1 MTEPKLIAW
10 MPHSMASHFPAPAR
24 RLKAGRASILWRCVW
39 ILLAAVLLCPT
50 GAFGQSTRKITGTV
64 SDDSGMPLI
73 GATVQVVGTTVGTA
87 TDLNGTYQLNVPA
100 TAAQLIVSY
109 VGYVTQT
116 VDITAEVMDI
126 TLRTDAQSV
135 EEIVV
140 IGYGV
145 RKKNDLT
152 GSVASVGE
160 KDFNKGMISSPEA
173 LVNGKIAGVQI
184 VNGGGSPTAGST
196 IRIRGGA
203 SLNAS
208 NDPLIVLDGVPME
221 VGGSVSGSGN
231 FLSLINPNDI
241 ESMTVLK
248 DASSTAIYGSRASN
262 GVIIITTK
270 KGSGDG
276 LKLSFQTTNSLSAKT
291 RTADMLS
298 TDEFISIVNQYGTDR
313 QKSLLGTAR
322 TDWNDEI
329 YQLAF
334 GTDNNLSLSG
344 RAAKWLPFRV
354 SAGAYYQDGILK
366 TDNARRFT
374 GNLNLSPTFFQNDLR
389 FNISLKGA
397 YSKNRFADTSAIW
410 GGATLNPTIPVYSG
424 SDAFGGYTEAVD
436 NSGAPVTGA
445 LANAV
450 GRLNQYDSTSDVY
463 RVVGNVD
470 IDWNVRW
477 VKGLRLHATG
487 GYDWSQGEGH
497 IYVPKEAYAY
507 YTTGGRDYDYGPQ
520 RNYNRLLTLYA
531 NYNRDIEAIRSN
543 IDLTVG
549 YDYQFWKYTTPFYAE
564 LNVDGVQQSSTAA
577 TDQRHA
583 LISYYGRLN
592 YTLMD
597 RYLLTVTMRRD
608 GSSRFSKDNRWG
620 TFPSVALA
628 WRISQEEFFAPLR
641 RVVNDLKLRV
651 SYGVT
656 GQQDGITNY
665 GYIPVY
671 TPGLDGAQYQFGGNP
686 VYTYRPEA
694 YNPELK
700 WETTKAWNYGLD
712 LALFDNRITLSAD
725 YYTRKTENLLATVPV
740 PAGTNFDKL
749 MLENVGNVD
758 SQGVELSVTAHILD
772 TKDWSWTASANAAW
786 QQVRIRNLTLTPGAP
801 SPDTEVGPWIDAYQM
816 QVFSTD
822 YAPYSFYL
830 YKQLYDPE
838 TGRPIEG
845 MYADLDGDGEITT
858 NDRYHCH
865 SPAPDWILGFSTS
878 VRYRNWTLS
887 TSLRANL
894 GGYIFNGMAMN
905 TGAWE
910 TMSYND
916 YQLNNLSRSF
926 LDTRFT
932 KRQYLSDYYLENAS
946 FLKMD
951 NLQLTYDF
959 GKVCKHLNLQVSAM
973 VQNVFTLTNYSG
985 VDPETA
991 NGVDSSVYPRPR
1003 IYSLTI
1009 GLNF

>member
-1 MTEPKLIAW
+1 MEKAKFAAEIRHRVLAMLMVLMMLP
-10 MPHSMASHFPAPAR
+10 AS
-24 RLKAGRASILWRCVW
+24 
-39 ILLAAVLLCPT
+39 
-50 GAFGQSTRKITGTV
+50 AFAQLRTVTGTV
-64 SDDSGMPLI
+64 TDETGEPLI
-73 GATVQVVGTTVGTA
+73 GATVKVAGTSIGAVTNIDGQYAVRI
-87 TDLNGTYQLNVPA
+87 PA
-100 TAAQLIVSY
+100 DARELTFSY
-109 VGYVTQT
+109 VGYSTVTR
-116 VDITAEVMDI
+116 TADADVIDVQLLPNSEVLDE
-126 TLRTDAQSV
+126 V
-135 EEIVV
+135 VV

-145 RKKNDLT
+145 RKKDDLT
-152 GSVASVGE
+152 GAVSSVNE
-160 KDFNKGMISSPEA
+160 KDFNKGMVSSPQE

-184 VNGGGSPTAGST
+184 VNGGGSPNAGST
-196 IRIRGGA
+196 IRVRGGA

-276 LKLSFQTTNSLSAKT
+276 IKVSFQTTNSLSTKT
-291 RTADMLS
+291 KTSDMLD
-298 TDEFISIVNQYGTDR
+298 TDEFISIVNELGTDR
-313 QKSLLGTAR
+313 QKSLIGNTR
-322 TDWNDEI
+322 TNWNDEI
-329 YQLAF
+329 YRTAF
-334 GTDNNLSLSG
+334 GTDNNLSVSG
-344 RAAKWLPFRV
+344 RATRWLPFRI
-354 SAGAYYQDGILK
+354 SAGAYCQDGILR
-366 TDNARRFT
+366 TDNAKRFT
-374 GNLNLSPTFFQNDLR
+374 GNLNLTPKFFNDELR
-389 FNISLKGA
+389 FQISLKGT
-397 YSKNRFADTSAIW
+397 YSKNRFADTGAIW

-424 SDAFGGYTEAVD
+424 SEAFGGYNEAVD
-436 NSGAPVTGA
+436 ALGIPVTGA

-450 GRLNQYDSTSDVY
+450 GRLEQYKSTSDVY
-463 RVVGNVD
+463 RLIGNIDV
-470 IDWNVRW
+470 DWNIRW
-477 VKGLRLHATG
+477 VEGLRLHATA
-487 GYDWSQGEGH
+487 GYDWSKGKGH
-497 IYVPKEAYAY
+497 VYVPKEAIAY
-507 YTTGGRDYDYGPQ
+507 YTTGGRDYTYGPQ
-520 RNYNRLLTLYA
+520 KNQNRLLTVYA
-531 NYNRDIEAIRSN
+531 NYNRDFDALASN
-543 IDLTVG
+543 VDITLG
-549 YDYQFWKYTTPFYAE
+549 YDYQYWKYATPFYAE
-564 LNVDGVQQSSTAA
+564 MNIDGIQQSTTAA
-577 TDQRHA
+577 TDQRHS

-592 YTLMD
+592 YTLMG
-597 RYLLTVTMRRD
+597 RYLLTATVRRD

-628 WRISQEEFFAPLR
+628 WRVSQEDFFEPLR
-641 RVVNDLKLRV
+641 DAVNDLKLRA

-694 YNPELK
+694 YNPGLK
-700 WETTKAWNYGLD
+700 WETTKSWNYGMD
-712 LALFDNRITLSAD
+712 IALLSNRFTISAD

-758 SQGVELSVTAHILD
+758 SKGLELAVNAHIVD
-772 TKDWSWTASANAAW
+772 TKDWSWSITANAAW
-786 QQVRIRNLTLTPGAP
+786 QRVRIRNLTLTPGAP

-830 YKQLYDPE
+830 YKQLYDAE
-838 TGRPIEG
+838 TGMPIEG
-845 MYADLDGDGEITT
+845 LYADLDGDGQIT
-858 NDRYHCH
+858 NADRYHSH
-865 SPAPDWILGFSTS
+865 SPSPDWILGFSTS
-878 VRYRNWTLS
+878 LRWRKWTLS
-887 TSLRANL
+887 TSLRANI

-916 YQLNNLSRSF
+916 YQLNNLNRSF

-932 KRQYLSDYYLENAS
+932 RRQFQSDYYLENAS

-951 NLQLTYDF
+951 NLQLAYDF
-959 GKVCKHLNLQVSAM
+959 GKIYKSLSLHASAM
-973 VQNVFTLTNYSG
+973 VQNVFTWTKYKG
-985 VDPETA
+985 VDPETS
-991 NGVDSSVYPRPR
+991 NGVDTAVYPRPR
-1003 IYSLTI
+1003 TYSVTL